1 MNRNPAYLE
10 LINSF
15 DEPYFEVSCSGNL
28 LLANRALRQLIGD
41 TSGKQLFDFF
51 VGDHKETIR
60 AMFSRAIAKGQRQDL
75 LLELQ
80 TLQGKPQ
87 NVVLSLSPIQEQEG
101 GTAGNPCLRGRI
113 DIVNEDP
120 DTTRGLLAAK
130 QAIEQHAKELAILNN
145 LSSAISSSLDLDE
158 ILHSICK
165 EMVRVFTARNTGIA
179 LLDKKKTTL
188 KVVAFHSDHPEES
201 DITGLEF
208 PLKGN
213 DASLFVIKTGEPIV
227 IPDAQFNPITRSIHE
242 VMVRRGTSCLLVVPL
257 LARGDV
263 IGTIGIPAKS
273 KAVFSR
279 DDVRLAQ
286 TIAGQIAS
294 VIDNARLHCTVQKAR
309 DVAERELEIGRQIQ
323 TGFFP
328 QSLPQIP
335 GWQILSYFKSARQVS
350 GDFYDAFTLEQ
361 ENKLAV
367 VLADVCD
374 KGVGAALFMVLFR
387 SLLRAKDMHTF
398 TEKDSKD
405 ADIHPG
411 DALLCAIAETN
422 NYIAVNHSQDNMF
435 ATVFAAILERD
446 QDLLWYINCG
456 HDAPVV
462 IRAGG
467 DSERLQPT
475 NPAIGMFPDLQ
486 LASRCIS
493 LRAGDA
499 LFAFTD
505 GVTDARAADGSSF
518 GEEQLVTIFSEQ
530 ISLQKRLD
538 TLVAKLTRH
547 TTGVKQYDDITCLA
561 INRI

>member
-1 MNRNPAYLE
+1 MNCNPAYLE

-15 DEPYFEVSCSGNL
+15 DEPYFEASCSGNL
-28 LLANRALRQLIGD
+28 LLTNRALKKLIGD

-51 VGDHKETIR
+51 VGDHKEAIR
-60 AMFSRAIAKGQRQDL
+60 AMFSRVIAKGQHQDM

-80 TLQGKPQ
+80 PLQGKPQ
-87 NVVLSLSPIQEQEG
+87 SVVLTLSPIQEQERD
-101 GTAGNPCLRGRI
+101 TAGDPCLRGRM
-113 DIVNEDP
+113 DIVSEDRYA
-120 DTTRGLLAAK
+120 TRGLFEAK
-130 QAIEQHAKELAILNN
+130 QAIERHAKELAFLNH
-145 LSSAISSSLDLDE
+145 LSSAISSSLDLDV

-179 LLDKKKTTL
+179 LLNKKKTKL
-188 KVVAFHSDHPEES
+188 KVVAFHSEHPDES
-201 DITGLEF
+201 DISGLKF

-227 IPDAQFNPITRSIHE
+227 VPDAQFNPITRSLHK
-242 VMVRRGTSCLLVVPL
+242 VMVRRGTTCLLVVPL

-273 KAVFSR
+273 KTVFSR

-286 TIAGQIAS
+286 TIASQIAS

-309 DVAERELEIGRQIQ
+309 DVAERELEIGRRIQ

-328 QSLPQIP
+328 QSMPQIS
-335 GWQILSYFKSARQVS
+335 GWQILSYFQSARQVS

-387 SLLRAKDMHTF
+387 SLLRANIMHYF
-398 TEKDSKD
+398 QEKNRKD
-405 ADIHPG
+405 AGISPG
-411 DALLCAIAETN
+411 DALLCAIGKTN
-422 NYIAVNHSQDNMF
+422 NYIAINHLQDNMF

-446 QDLLWYINCG
+446 KNMLWYINCG

-462 IRAGG
+462 IRVEG

-493 LRAGDA
+493 LQSGDA

-518 GEEQLVTIFSEQ
+518 GEEQLLNIFSEQ
-530 ISLQKRLD
+530 MSLQKRLD
-538 TLVAKLTRH
+538 ALVAKLTRY